1 MALLCAFGSAA
12 FGLATDITV
21 AIAGRALIGGSTGTW
36 HEMQHYGHAD
46 SRGRSCAAAVFII
59 ILKIASMCF
68 PSRQSLLIGMGVFS
82 GFCGS
87 MLGQAPMASLLEAGV
102 AWRTFVL
109 ASVAIPILVTAFFG
123 ATWWWLRCTPPQRPR
138 VAVVHV
144 AVLPPQPSNESNPT
158 PNSGNSSTMT
168 SATSPGKPTERPMNA
183 WQRLTVVVCNSNNLA
198 LCAVG
203 FFNVAV
209 LNTFASLWGPP
220 FLQAVHG
227 MSRETAAVVSSAV
240 LLGWGLSAPLQGWA
254 GDHVSKPV
262 ALACASVSG
271 AVAMTLVVYVP
282 GMSPVLLFV
291 LLYVAG
297 MATPIPLMFATVRF
311 STITRA
317 ETWNEAHLGW
327 LWCVVGCGQQCSSCP
342 GHSSRCCQHL
352 RHAQRRGFAASCTL
366 RAWPP
371 ACMWLQVAHQDS
383 PHHWNT
389 RGRSVHFCW
398 LVMTLQSWA
407 QMARK
412 CIPPRRTSWAW
423 ECSRSR
429 LLAPLY
435 CRYG

>member
-311 STITRA
+311 STSRA
-317 ETWNEAHLGW
+317 LRRGTKLTW
-327 LWCVVGCGQQCSSCP
+327 VGCG
-342 GHSSRCCQHL
+342 
-352 RHAQRRGFAASCTL
+352 
-366 RAWPP
+366 AW
-371 ACMWLQVAHQDS
+371 
-383 PHHWNT
+383 
-389 RGRSVHFCW
+389 
-398 LVMTLQSWA
+398 
-407 QMARK
+407 
-412 CIPPRRTSWAW
+412 
-423 ECSRSR
+423 
-429 LLAPLY
+429 
-435 CRYG
+435 